1 MKIWASSRDSAAT
14 AAFAQALSTH
24 ALDLEWVDAADAARI
39 WIVDGEDSPPEAAR
53 RSQYER
59 LQPAPAVAYLG
70 QLMRDLPHPGWAFFK
85 VPVKPQLIAH
95 WLHLHRLIGGSPPP
109 VVYVAPA
116 AGRELWRLSPVQLT
130 RWPNLARYGRDL
142 YLIAACSQL
151 LKEPTAYPALLAT
164 GAAPASL
171 DPLLADAWADGIL
184 RVVASQPVVRPPATP
199 TGPAP
204 LTALFSRPAELASAA
219 PGEGERWGLV
229 KRLLSKFAFR

>member
-24 ALDLEWVDAADAARI
+24 AVDLEWVDTAEVARV
-39 WIVDGEDSPPEAAR
+39 WIVDGEGSPPDAAR

-59 LQPAPAVAYLG
+59 LQPAPLVAYLG

-85 VPVKPQLIAH
+85 VPVNDRLVAH
-95 WLHLHRLIGGSPPP
+95 WVHMHRMATPG
-109 VVYVAPA
+109 APRAASAA

-151 LKEPTAYPALLAT
+151 LKEPTVYPTLLAT

-204 LTALFSRPAELASAA
+204 LTGLFSRPAELASAA